1 MKIYE
6 NSYKA
11 LTSAKPLRFRF
22 DKIGGFIR
30 ICGGEIRYSVLFNY
44 GWFDNICDRVKYL
57 ISEEID
63 ITDIVNHNIGK
74 IRIDSYN
81 YLPIEK
87 ILTFHK
93 VIMLFTSVVNENKNE
108 YYYNIFLEKGSHK
121 DKSATLSNLIIWLYI
136 INAIFQ

>member
-30 ICGGEIRYSVLFNY
+30 ICGGEIRYFVLFDY
-44 GWFDNICDRVKYL
+44 GWFDNICDGVKYL

-87 ILTFHK
+87 EIDF
-93 VIMLFTSVVNENKNE
+93 S
-108 YYYNIFLEKGSHK
+108 
-121 DKSATLSNLIIWLYI
+121 
-136 INAIFQ
+136 

>member
-1 MKIYE
+1 M
-6 NSYKA
+6 
-11 LTSAKPLRFRF
+11 AKL
-22 DKIGGFIR
+22 DI
-30 ICGGEIRYSVLFNY
+30 LFYLIY
-44 GWFDNICDRVKYL
+44 GWFDNICDGVKYL

>member
-11 LTSAKPLRFRF
+11 LTSAKPLCFRF

-30 ICGGEIRYSVLFNY
+30 ICGGEIRYFVLFDY
-44 GWFDNICDRVKYL
+44 GWFDNICDGVKYL

-87 ILTFHK
+87 ILTFHN
-93 VIMLFTSVVNENKNE
+93 VIMLFKSVVNKKKNE